1 MQHHQREPHIVAAL
15 PILNGV
21 GLAHFVTHIVRYL
34 LVQVSFGTAQLVG
47 NGVGPPL
54 GKQGPAIER
63 EQVFFHHAAHE
74 ALGVRPVNALP
85 VLAFESVSVQQR
97 HERLEVFLLPGV
109 WGGGHEQK
117 VMGGF
122 RQ

>member
-21 GLAHFVTHIVRYL
+21 GLAHFIAHIVGHL
-34 LVQVSFGTAQLVG
+34 LVQVTLGTTQLVG
-47 NGVGPPL
+47 NGVGPTL

-109 WGGGHEQK
+109 GGGGHEQK
-117 VMGGF
+117 VMGGL

>member
-21 GLAHFVTHIVRYL
+21 GLPHFVTHVVGHL
-34 LVQVSFGTAQLVG
+34 LVQITLGTAQFVG

-74 ALGVRPVNALP
+74 VLGVGPVNALP
-85 VLAFESVSVQQR
+85 VLAFESVLVQQR
-97 HERLEVFLLPGV
+97 HERLEVFLLPRV
-109 WGGGHEQK
+109 WGSGHE
-117 VMGGF
+117 
-122 RQ
+122 

>member
-1 MQHHQREPHIVAAL
+1 MQHHQREPHIVATL
-15 PILNGV
+15 PVLNGV
-21 GLAHFVTHIVRYL
+21 GLPHFVAHIVGHL

-54 GKQGPAIER
+54 GKQRPAIER

-97 HERLEVFLLPGV
+97 HERLEVFLLPGM

-117 VMGGF
+117 VMSGF
-122 RQ
+122 R

>member
-1 MQHHQREPHIVAAL
+1 MQHHQREPHIVAAF

-21 GLAHFVTHIVRYL
+21 GLPHFIAHIVGHL
-34 LVQVSFGTAQLVG
+34 LVQITLGTTQLVG

-54 GKQGPAIER
+54 RKQGPAIEC

-74 ALGVRPVNALP
+74 ALGVRPVNTLP
-85 VLAFESVSVQQR
+85 VLALESVLVEQR
-97 HERLEVFLLPGV
+97 HERLEVFLLPRV

>member
-1 MQHHQREPHIVAAL
+1 MQHHQREPHIVATL
-15 PILNGV
+15 PILNSV
-21 GLAHFVTHIVRYL
+21 GLAHFVAHIVGHL
-34 LVQVSFGTAQLVG
+34 LVQIALGTTQLVG

-63 EQVFFHHAAHE
+63 EQVFLHHAAHE
-74 ALGVRPVNALP
+74 PLGIRPVNALP
-85 VLAFESVSVQQR
+85 VLALESVLVQQR

-117 VMGGF
+117 VM
-122 RQ
+122 

>member
-15 PILNGV
+15 PILNSV
-21 GLAHFVTHIVRYL
+21 SFAHFVAHIVRHL
-34 LVQVSFGTAQLVG
+34 LVQVTFGTTQLVG

-54 GKQGPAIER
+54 GKQGPAIEC

-85 VLAFESVSVQQR
+85 VLAFESVSIQQR
-97 HERLEVFLLPGV
+97 HERLEVFFLPRV

>member
-15 PILNGV
+15 PILNSV
-21 GLAHFVTHIVRYL
+21 GLAHFVTHVVGHL

-47 NGVGPPL
+47 NGVCPPL

-63 EQVFFHHAAHE
+63 EQVFFHHATHE
-74 ALGVRPVNALP
+74 ALGVRPVNTLPILAL
-85 VLAFESVSVQQR
+85 ESVSVQQR
-97 HERLEVFLLPGV
+97 HERLEVLLLPRV
-109 WGGGHEQK
+109 WSGGHEQK
-117 VMGGF
+117 VMSGF

>member
-1 MQHHQREPHIVAAL
+1 MQHHQREPHIVTAL

-21 GLAHFVTHIVRYL
+21 GLAHFVAHIVGHL

-63 EQVFFHHAAHE
+63 EQVFFHHAAHQT
-74 ALGVRPVNALP
+74 LGVRPVNALP
-85 VLAFESVSVQQR
+85 VLALESVSVQQR
-97 HERLEVFLLPGV
+97 HERLEVLLLPGV

-117 VMGGF
+117 VMSGF